1 MLIFVFHVKQS
12 QFKALYKACRIV
24 GVYTF
29 SQCKKPFTLKIKSKI
44 PLSWSEIKTRTN
56 TFSKHWYDAA
66 NEDSQAKPFL
76 IDFFEIFGI
85 NNKHVA
91 TFEHAVKKH
100 GGRILDSA
108 DNNVKQGYVDL
119 FWPGILLVEMKS
131 KGQNLA
137 RAYTQAIDYFSG
149 IQERDL
155 PRYVLVCDFQRF
167 QLHDLA
173 QQTTLEFALKVLY
186 QNVK

>member
-1 MLIFVFHVKQS
+1 
-12 QFKALYKACRIV
+12 
-24 GVYTF
+24 
-29 SQCKKPFTLKIKSKI
+29 
-44 PLSWSEIKTRTN
+44 
-56 TFSKHWYDAA
+56 
-66 NEDSQAKPFL
+66 
-76 IDFFEIFGI
+76 
-85 NNKHVA
+85 
-91 TFEHAVKKH
+91 VKKH